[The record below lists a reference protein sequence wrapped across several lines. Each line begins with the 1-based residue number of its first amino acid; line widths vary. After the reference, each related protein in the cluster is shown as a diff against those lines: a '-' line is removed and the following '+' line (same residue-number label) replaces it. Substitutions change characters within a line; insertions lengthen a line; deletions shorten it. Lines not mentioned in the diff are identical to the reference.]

1 MFGTYFK
8 SSLRAL
14 PILVLLPVAVCALY
28 IYVINPQFAQLYTT
42 SDSNTHGTWVMD
54 DQGVDKEYVVRSMV
68 IAGALNFILLMI
80 LPCAIGGTN
89 SGIKKGLFYLGFF
102 LNVAASLIFPLIYTN
117 RFLLDGKTN
126 AILIALHV
134 AGFLLAF
141 VFGALLVAR
150 DYAKSFWFFH
160 RRK

>member
-14 PILVLLPVAVCALY
+14 PFLVLLPVAVCALY

-42 SDSNTHGTWVMD
+42 SDSDTHGTWIME
-54 DQGVDKEYVVRSMV
+54 DQGVDKEYIVRSMV

-80 LPCAIGGTN
+80 FPCAIGGTK
-89 SGIKKGLFYLGFF
+89 SGVKKGLFYLGFF
-102 LNVAASLIFPLIYTN
+102 LNIAASLVFPMIYTN
-117 RFLLDGKTN
+117 RFLLDGTTN
-126 AILIALHV
+126 AILIALHT

-141 VFGALLVAR
+141 VLGSLFVAR
-150 DYAKSFWFFH
+150 DYAKSFWFVS
-160 RRK
+160 RRR